1 MFDNDNG
8 IADIA
13 QALERLDQALVVTL
27 MKTDRGLVQNI
38 EHAHETRA
46 DLRCQ
51 ANTLC
56 LATGKRR
63 RGTIERQ
70 IVKSDIDQKAQALQ
84 DFLNDAPADKLLA
97 LGKLQT
103 LKKLERL
110 AAR

>member
-1 MFDNDNG
+1 MFDDDNG

-13 QALERLDQALVVTL
+13 QALERLDQALVITL
-27 MKTDRGLVQNI
+27 MKTDRRLVQNI

-51 ANTLC
+51 SNTLC

-63 RGTIERQ
+63 RGTVEGQ